1 MLFRGNIN
9 HYNKT
14 NSAKIVQEF
23 LMSITSG
30 ILAPDFAL
38 PDENNVTR
46 RLSDFRGRPV
56 VLYFY
61 PKDDTPGCI
70 TEACGFRDDYSAYIN
85 ADVVILGVSPDDSK
99 SHTKFK
105 EKYTLQFPLLAD
117 YGHKIC
123 DLYGVWGPKKFMGRE
138 YEGVK
143 RTTFLVDANGRIAKV
158 FENVKPAEHSA
169 EVLAAIKSL

>member
-1 MLFRGNIN
+1 M
-9 HYNKT
+9 
-14 NSAKIVQEF
+14 A
-23 LMSITSG
+23 ITSG
-30 ILAPDFAL
+30 IQAPDFAL
-38 PDENNVTR
+38 PDENNTTR

-61 PKDDTPGCI
+61 PKDDTPGCT
-70 TEACGFRDDYSAYIN
+70 TEACGFRDDYSAYVN

-117 YGHKIC
+117 DEHKTC
-123 DLYGVWGPKKFMGRE
+123 LKYGV
-138 YEGVK
+138 YEGVL
-143 RTTFLVDANGRIAKV
+143 RTTFLIDANGRIAKV

-169 EVLAAIKSL
+169 EVLAIIKSL